1 MHHEPSQELPLRL
14 SAIAIALAS
23 TAFMVWL
30 LMTVPTPLPRATQL
44 DVVWIE
50 RVAPAAT
57 PAALPEPPPQP
68 SRAPAAASPR
78 AARSASAAPTP
89 SAAPSGAPKTAPP
102 APAKTAPSTQLYTS
116 EGRVALAA
124 NPEFDPM
131 KRKTYIPG
139 SDEDP
144 AANKVRNAFQR
155 PNPLPSQPG
164 GFAMASDG
172 TLGEVLMEKLDNRLK
187 KIADKLPGRK
197 QIQEVTARPPPPVR
211 FNPALHERPSD
222 LGSEATGD
230 AYKAAPI
237 AFERAPGLKGEA
249 SARIRAAIGEL
260 ETRRRECGL
269 ERLRQWLAPAL
280 AGLDELQRIEYAYG
294 HGADPISARQLLPRS
309 ADMAYDRAR
318 RAIWY
323 ADKQG
328 ESCAKS

>member
-50 RVAPAAT
+50 RVAPADT
-57 PAALPEPPPQP
+57 PEALPEPPPQR
-68 SRAPAAASPR
+68 SAATTAAPAR
-78 AARSASAAPTP
+78 TARSAAVVPLPVAPARSAPKATPAAPAK
-89 SAAPSGAPKTAPP
+89 AAPSTP
-102 APAKTAPSTQLYTS
+102 LYTA

-144 AANKVRNAFQR
+144 AANQVRNAFQR
-155 PNPLPSQPG
+155 PNPLPPQPG
-164 GFAMASDG
+164 GFAMATDG
-172 TLGEVLMEKLDNRLK
+172 TLGEALMEKLDNRLK
-187 KIADKLPGRK
+187 KIAEKLPGRK

-294 HGADPISARQLLPRS
+294 HGADPVSAQQLLPRS

-328 ESCAKS
+328 ERCAKS